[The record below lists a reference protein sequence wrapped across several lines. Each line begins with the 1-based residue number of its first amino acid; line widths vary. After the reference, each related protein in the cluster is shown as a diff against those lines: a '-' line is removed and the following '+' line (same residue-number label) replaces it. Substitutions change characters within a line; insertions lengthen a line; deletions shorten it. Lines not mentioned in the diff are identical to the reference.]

1 MCDSSEALSRRSSQ
15 ARLRNNCCQHVSRNA
30 DNELAPSLHLHGL
43 PSRENQHPGVPLIYK
58 LALRL
63 LLHLHP
69 PPHTSIMSLFG
80 SAAST
85 AAANTTNQQGDL
97 TNDIALTA
105 PPEDGISDLCF
116 SSQSE
121 HLAVAS
127 WDKKVRIY
135 EIAPNGQSQGKAM
148 YEHDAPVFAI
158 DWSKVG
164 SELLCASF

>member
-1 MCDSSEALSRRSSQ
+1 MRLFFWRSSQ
-15 ARLRNNCCQHVSRNA
+15 ARLRNNRCCQHVSRNA
-30 DNELAPSLHLHGL
+30 DNSFLRPSLHLHGL
-43 PSRENQHPGVPLIYK
+43 SNREYQPLGVPPIYN
-58 LALRL
+58 LAPHI
-63 LLHLHP
+63 LLHPTFTPLP
-69 PPHTSIMSLFG
+69 TTMSLFG
-80 SAAST
+80 SAATTT
-85 AAANTTNQQGDL
+85 AASTTSQQGDL

-148 YEHDAPVFAI
+148 YEHDAPVFAV

-164 SELLCASF
+164 SELSVRASF